1 MRDSKHER
9 VTELLKASRDAPE
22 GRSAQDL
29 IACVYDELRDLAR
42 SYFRKE
48 RAGHILQP
56 TALVHEAY
64 LRLVGRSNIEY
75 QDRTHFYAVCARVMR
90 QILIDYARGEKRLRR
105 GGDRTL
111 VSLNECLD
119 AAPTI
124 RTADVGAVN
133 EALEKL
139 ESLDPRQAQVVE
151 LRFLGGLS
159 ISEIANYLNVS
170 KRTVEGDWTHARA
183 WLSAELS
190 RTTDE

>member
-1 MRDSKHER
+1 VTNNDQTR
-9 VTELLKASRDAPE
+9 VTELLKASRDAPG

-29 IACVYDELRDLAR
+29 IACVYDELRSLAR
-42 SYFRKE
+42 GYFRKE
-48 RAGHILQP
+48 RAGHTLQP

-64 LRLVGRSNIEY
+64 LRLVGRSNVEY
-75 QDRTHFYAVCARVMR
+75 QDRTHFYAVCARAMR
-90 QILIDYARGEKRLRR
+90 QILIDHARGQKRLRR

-119 AAPTI
+119 AAQTFH
-124 RTADVGAVN
+124 TTDVEALN
-133 EALEKL
+133 DALEKL
-139 ESLDPRQAQVVE
+139 ESLDPRQAKVVE

-159 ISEIANYLNVS
+159 ISEIADYLNVS

-190 RTTDE
+190 RTTHE